1 MWKEYFYHAILHT
14 IEDVLLML
22 PILFLAYLLVSY
34 LSHDHNHKFS
44 GFLSKKKKT
53 SVLYASFFGC
63 IHQCG
68 FSTVIADLYS
78 KQKVTLGTLVAV
90 FVATSDE
97 AIPIM
102 ITSPNTILDML
113 LLIGIKIVLAIFWGY
128 GIDFVVGLVSKLW
141 AKRNQEKPKKENDK
155 TELADMNKIEKTII
169 EKPYHHHHE
178 HECGHIHTDEC
189 DSECHHKSKCCVD
202 NIFLDAFKHMFE
214 IAIYIFVATFIINLL
229 VEIFTL
235 DAIQQV
241 LTNNINIY
249 LQILIASLVGLIPNC
264 ASSVL
269 LVELY
274 SVGLSFPALVAGL
287 STGAGVGL
295 FILVSRNKKHPLQS
309 FGIVFLQFAIG
320 VISGLFLTIFF

>member
-44 GFLSKKKKT
+44 GFLSRKKRT
-53 SVLYASFFGC
+53 SVLYASFLGC
-63 IHQCG
+63 IPQCG

-141 AKRNQEKPKKENDK
+141 AKRKQ
-155 TELADMNKIEKTII
+155 
-169 EKPYHHHHE
+169 
-178 HECGHIHTDEC
+178 
-189 DSECHHKSKCCVD
+189 
-202 NIFLDAFKHMFE
+202 
-214 IAIYIFVATFIINLL
+214 
-229 VEIFTL
+229 
-235 DAIQQV
+235 
-241 LTNNINIY
+241 
-249 LQILIASLVGLIPNC
+249 
-264 ASSVL
+264 
-269 LVELY
+269 
-274 SVGLSFPALVAGL
+274 
-287 STGAGVGL
+287 
-295 FILVSRNKKHPLQS
+295 
-309 FGIVFLQFAIG
+309 
-320 VISGLFLTIFF
+320 